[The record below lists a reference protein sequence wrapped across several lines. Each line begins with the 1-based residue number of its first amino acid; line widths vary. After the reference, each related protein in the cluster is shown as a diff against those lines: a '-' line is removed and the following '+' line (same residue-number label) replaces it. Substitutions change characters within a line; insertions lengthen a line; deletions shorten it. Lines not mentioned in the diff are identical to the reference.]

1 MICIKTN
8 FGCKKNVRILLS
20 SKYTKKINE
29 LHTVYKLVKFP
40 HHQIFKSLQFYM
52 VLIEDV
58 VQVILGSSY
67 LADSSRWFYEFREN
81 GSLTANSDCIGSFLK
96 ANFACHF
103 PIHWC
108 LSVRP
113 SLFAP

>member
-1 MICIKTN
+1 
-8 FGCKKNVRILLS
+8 
-20 SKYTKKINE
+20 
-29 LHTVYKLVKFP
+29 
-40 HHQIFKSLQFYM
+40 M

-96 ANFACHF
+96 AKFPCHF
-103 PIHWC
+103 SITLVHVNKVEPSCTLEGQARKFLISLHRNQLKPHTPIAQKVGPH
-108 LSVRP
+108 
-113 SLFAP
+113 

>member
-1 MICIKTN
+1 
-8 FGCKKNVRILLS
+8 
-20 SKYTKKINE
+20 
-29 LHTVYKLVKFP
+29 
-40 HHQIFKSLQFYM
+40 M

-96 ANFACHF
+96 AKFSCVFSITGA
-103 PIHWC
+103 
-108 LSVRP
+108 RG
-113 SLFAP
+113 